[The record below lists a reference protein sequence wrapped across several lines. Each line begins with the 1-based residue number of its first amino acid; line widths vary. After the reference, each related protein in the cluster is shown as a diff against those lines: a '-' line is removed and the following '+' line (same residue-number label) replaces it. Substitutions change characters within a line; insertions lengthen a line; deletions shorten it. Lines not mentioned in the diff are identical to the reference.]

1 MRSEFETP
9 SVQNQKHGRGQPFAE
24 DTVPRPNENGE
35 LVKGDEDCG
44 DEGED
49 EDVAETSTES
59 DC

>member
-1 MRSEFETP
+1 MFCL
-9 SVQNQKHGRGQPFAE
+9 
-24 DTVPRPNENGE
+24 NENGE

-49 EDVAETSTES
+49 EDVVEMSMEL